1 MKAFLWNSSMTE
13 GWSDLECGGKR
24 YSARRRFCDTSPGKA
39 VPRFACHRTPKQG
52 KRAWAFALLLVA
64 VHAPRLAAAERLS
77 ADAGIDWRYYD
88 VVCDNPV
95 IYQANQSAQS
105 ATDTQRETYYQY
117 FRLRTRPWGRLT
129 LDERY
134 DLYARL
140 GHEFRVY
147 DNNKQSYRFP
157 DELFVDSLYT
167 EFRGLLD
174 DRLSLRVGRQDM
186 RYGAGRMIR
195 DGTPGDITRS
205 YFFDAVKGQIRVDE
219 TSTFD
224 LVGIWQRPEDPWTL
238 GNERVDLT
246 RYALREGGND
256 LTERAL
262 VAYYSNRAQKDLPY
276 DLYYI
281 YKDESRWLAGS
292 GTRVPE
298 RRYHTLG
305 VRVVPRLTE
314 HWSAEAEVAG
324 QLGTI
329 GSSAAVR
336 ERDIQAWLAY
346 GGATYRRNAWRWKPY
361 VTTAVLV
368 MSGDD
373 ERFDDPNARGTDTGW
388 NPIFARSIWSSDLLT
403 AGYACYRVSN
413 WVYPHAEAGVTP
425 VDGHTF
431 NLQAGPNYA
440 YTSDNANGDTYRGF
454 LVIGRYLFEVLRDP
468 KTWRG
473 PVHGAFKAEMLRTGD
488 YYGAAET
495 AYYLRFEIYFNL

>member
-1 MKAFLWNSSMTE
+1 MMIVTT
-13 GWSDLECGGKR
+13 GKR
-24 YSARRRFCDTSPGKA
+24 NIPFSNEWIRLAVFARRWRLLA
-39 VPRFACHRTPKQG
+39 
-52 KRAWAFALLLVA
+52 ALLIA
-64 VHAPRLAAAERLS
+64 VSASAPRAAAEGRLTT
-77 ADAGIDWRYYD
+77 DAGIDWRYYD
-88 VVCDNPV
+88 VVFDNPV
-95 IYQANQSAQS
+95 TYQANRSSQN
-105 ATDTQRETYYQY
+105 ATDTQRGTYYQY
-117 FRLRTRPWGRLT
+117 FRLRTRPWGLLT

-147 DNNKQSYRFP
+147 DNNKQNYRFP
-157 DELFVDSLYT
+157 DELFIDSLYV
-167 EFRGLLD
+167 EFRELLN

-195 DGTPGDITRS
+195 DGTPGDVTRS
-205 YFFDAVKGQIRVDE
+205 YFFDAIKGQIKVDE
-219 TSTFD
+219 TSTLD
-224 LVGIWQRPEDPWTL
+224 LIGIWQRPVDHWTL

-246 RYALREGGND
+246 RYASRKGGND

-262 VAYYSNRAQKDLPY
+262 AAYYSNRAQQEFPY

-281 YKDESRWLAGS
+281 YKDESRWFAGNS
-292 GTRVPE
+292 GTRIPE

-305 VRVVPRLTE
+305 ARIVPRLTE

-324 QLGTI
+324 QIGTI
-329 GSSAAVR
+329 GSSATVG
-336 ERDIQAWLAY
+336 ERDILAWLAY
-346 GGATYRRNAWRWKPY
+346 GGATYRRNEWRWKPY

-388 NPIFARSIWSSDLLT
+388 NPIFARSIWSSDILT

-413 WVYPHAEAGVTP
+413 WVYPHAEAGITP
-425 VDGHTF
+425 VDDHTF

-440 YTSDNANGDTYRGF
+440 YTSDNANDDTYRGF
-454 LVIGRYLFEVLRDP
+454 LVIGRYLFNVLKDS

-473 PVHGAFKAEMLRTGD
+473 PVRGAFKAEMLRAGD
-488 YYGAAET
+488 YYGAAEA
-495 AYYLRFEIYFNL
+495 AYYLRFELYFNL